1 MIPGQQQESEY
12 STTGANADNPPDNG
26 EEDNETTRHSTN
38 NSTMA
43 VKSEPVQQQQH
54 NDADAPAK
62 NSGGNEMNISAYLK

>member
-12 STTGANADNPPDNG
+12 STTGANADNPSDSG
-26 EEDNETTRHSTN
+26 EEENETTRHSTN